1 MISQFDLTRFYD
13 VISGNYVFKLGNLT
27 RKVQIPIY
35 FTLVLRNFFSKH
47 LNDELLYW
55 IIYWIAKDYQN
66 L

>member
-1 MISQFDLTRFYD
+1 MILQFDLTRFYD

-55 IIYWIAKDYQN
+55 IIYRIAKDYQN

>member
-35 FTLVLRNFFSKH
+35 FTFVLRNFFSKH
-47 LNDELLYW
+47 LNDELLYG
-55 IIYWIAKDYQN
+55 IIYRIAKDYQN

>member
-55 IIYWIAKDYQN
+55 IIYRIPKDYQN

>member
-55 IIYWIAKDYQN
+55 IIYRIAKDYQN